1 MTGPFTSSDPVKIAV
16 IGGSGFYDLAEGLEE
31 IKVETPYGPPSDKIA
46 VGSVAGR
53 RVAFLPRHGKS
64 HTIPPHQIN
73 YRANLWALKSLG
85 VEEIV
90 ATNACGSLQKEI
102 KPGSV
107 VIVDQFIDRTSGRR
121 DTFFDGPIVTHLS
134 TAYPYCPR
142 LRELAILVMQRSG
155 IEGHPKGTVV
165 VIQGPR
171 FSTAAES
178 LWFTQMGWHVVNM
191 TQYPEVVLARELQ
204 ICYVDLAFPT
214 DYDVGLVN
222 LENLK
227 PVSHQEVLRVFQE
240 NIGKAK
246 SLVLSV
252 IQNLPAQGECG
263 CRNSLEGAR

>member
-1 MTGPFTSSDPVKIAV
+1 MTEPFTRPDSVKIAI

-31 IKVETPYGPPSDKIA
+31 IKVETPYGSPSDKIA
-46 VGSVAGR
+46 QGLMAGR
-53 RVAFLPRHGKS
+53 QVAFLPRHGKS
-64 HTIPPHQIN
+64 HGIPPHRIN

-85 VEEIV
+85 VEEII

-107 VIVDQFIDRTSGRR
+107 VVLDQFFDRTSGRS
-121 DTFFDGPIVTHLS
+121 DTFFDGPIVTHVS
-134 TAYPYCPR
+134 TAYPYCSR
-142 LRELAILVMQRSG
+142 LREAAIVSAQGNGVDYHS
-155 IEGHPKGTVV
+155 KGTVV

-204 ICYVDLAFPT
+204 MCYVGLAFPT

-227 PVSHQEVLRVFQE
+227 PVSHKEVLRVFQE

-246 SLVLSV
+246 NLVLTM
-252 IQNLPAQGECG
+252 IENLPAQGECG
-263 CRNSLEGAR
+263 CRTALAGAR